1 MRSGTCRS
9 SKRST
14 WKRKRRP
21 IACKRRIS
29 SALTKPSR
37 RSGRRSSRVTDL
49 SWPFFEERHREL
61 ARELETWCAANLTGR
76 YAEDIDSECRTLV
89 RELGAAGF
97 LKLCVAGGES
107 RPDVRSLAIARETLA
122 YHSALADFAFAM
134 QGLGSGA
141 ISLFGT
147 IEQKREWLPK
157 VASSEAIAAFAMT
170 EPECGSGAANIQ
182 TSAMRDGDE
191 WVLVGERTL
200 ISNGG
205 IANFYVTFAR
215 TGEGEGARGLSAF
228 IVPAEAV
235 TVAQRIEVIA
245 PHPLARLTYDNVRV
259 PAGAIVGEPGEGF
272 RIGMETLT
280 LFRVTVGAAALGF
293 ARCAL
298 DEALTFAAN
307 RRLGTATLADN
318 AVTQEKLADMA
329 LSNDASALLIYRAA
343 WQQDVGGVDNRRAA
357 AMAKLH
363 ATEAAQQV
371 IDAAVQMHGGAGVT
385 KGVKVEELYRDIRAL
400 RIYEGASEV
409 QRQIIARDLLKEVRP

>member
-1 MRSGTCRS
+1 MDPSLRWGDGLVMVQNSH
-9 SKRST
+9 
-14 WKRKRRP
+14 
-21 IACKRRIS
+21 
-29 SALTKPSR
+29 LT
-37 RSGRRSSRVTDL
+37 
-49 SWPFFEERHREL
+49 WPFFEERHREL
-61 ARELETWCAANLTGR
+61 AREIGEWCTTNLANR
-76 YAEDIDSECRTLV
+76 YAEDLDSECRTLV

-97 LKLCVAGGES
+97 LKLCVADGTN

-122 YHSALADFAFAM
+122 YHSGLADFAFAM

-147 IEQKREWLPK
+147 IEQKRKWLPR
-157 VASSEAIAAFAMT
+157 VASGEAIAAFAMT
-170 EPECGSGAANIQ
+170 EPACGSDAANIA
-182 TSAMRDGDE
+182 TSAMRDGNE
-191 WVLVGERTL
+191 WVLVGEKTY

-205 IANFYVTFAR
+205 IADFYVTFAR

-228 IVPAEAV
+228 IVPAEALA
-235 TVAQRIEVIA
+235 VAERIEVVA
-245 PHPLARLTYDNVRV
+245 PHPLARLHYDNVRI
-259 PAGAIVGEPGEGF
+259 PADAIVGEPGEGF
-272 RIGMETLT
+272 RVGMETLN

-293 ARCAL
+293 ARRAL
-298 DEALTFAAN
+298 DEALTFAKN
-307 RRLGTATLADN
+307 RRLGTAMLADN

-329 LSNDASALLIYRAA
+329 LAIDASALLIYRAA
-343 WQQDVGGVDNRRAA
+343 WQQDIGGIDNRRAA

-409 QRQIIARDLLKEVRP
+409 QRQIIARDLLKEVRS